1 MLATGFPRKPGSWKH
16 VSSAAYWLV
25 PPVFCLALY
34 WDGLGAWFH
43 HDDFAWLRLRSQ
55 IESWSGLF
63 NALFTPSAH
72 GTFRPLSERAFFLVL
87 GTLFPGDALPFRMVV
102 FLTQFA
108 NLALLGSIVWRL
120 TRSRT
125 AGFWAPLFWTANSV
139 LVTAMTWTSAYMQ
152 VSCAFFLLL
161 AFHFLLRYAE
171 TGRRRYYLLQWA
183 AFLLGFGAM
192 ETNVVY
198 PVLAAG
204 YALLCAPKRLRS
216 TLPLFVPSVLF
227 GVARVIA
234 AQRQP
239 TSLYALHLDGRLPQ
253 TFWTYWQWSLA
264 PANLPALTSLP
275 RWVGPAVL
283 AILTVALIGFV
294 LRAAWRRHWLPLFF
308 MLWFAVTLAPV
319 LLLPD
324 HLADYYLTLPAS
336 GLAMLGGCAFAS
348 AWRRRAL
355 WKAAAALLAGAF
367 FLLQLPAAHA
377 GARWWRDQSRA
388 VKRLVIGV
396 SRARELHP
404 QQAILLTGVNNDLFW
419 GAVREGAFSAMGV
432 SAVYLAPGSEL
443 NIQSQ
448 PGLDSNVSSFIA
460 HPYLVARALER
471 GDMMVY
477 QAGGSRLLNITPVY
491 QIILRSSPVLEKP
504 RRVDVGDPLSAPL
517 LGPTWYPIQDGQRWM
532 PASAT
537 VQMAGPQSPEQR
549 LYISGYC
556 PAFQEQA
563 GPAEMLL
570 RVDGKPLA
578 TVPLSRGDSA
588 FTFDF
593 QLPRELAG
601 RPSVEITVQTVRT
614 VKVPGNPRDLGL
626 SFGVFEIR

>member
-1 MLATGFPRKPGSWKH
+1 MLATSFPRKPGSWKH

-25 PPVFCLALY
+25 PPLFCLALY

-55 IESWSGLF
+55 IESWSGLS
-63 NALFTPSAH
+63 NALFAPSLH

-108 NLALLGSIVWRL
+108 NLALLSSIVWRL
-120 TRSRT
+120 TRSQT

-171 TGRRRYYLLQWA
+171 TGRRRYCLLQWA

-204 YALLCAPKRLRS
+204 YTLLFARRRFRS
-216 TLPLFVPSVLF
+216 TLPLFVPAALF
-227 GVARVIA
+227 GILRVIA

-239 TSLYALHLDGRLPQ
+239 TGMYAMHLDGALPR

-264 PANLPALTSLP
+264 PMHLRDLKVPPQWA
-275 RWVGPAVL
+275 GPAVV
-283 AILTVALIGFV
+283 AILTVALAGFV
-294 LRAAWRRHWLPLFF
+294 LRAAWRRQWLPLFF
-308 MLWFAVTLAPV
+308 VLWFAVTLAPV
-319 LLLPD
+319 LPLRD
-324 HLADYYLTLPAS
+324 HLSGYYLTLPAS
-336 GLAMLGGCAFAS
+336 GLAMLAGCGVAS
-348 AWRRRAL
+348 AWRGRAH
-355 WKAAAALLAGAF
+355 WKAAAGFLAGIF

-377 GARWWRDQSRA
+377 SARWWRDQSRA
-388 VKRLVIGV
+388 VRRLVIGV

-432 SAVYLAPGSEL
+432 SGVYLAPGSEL

-491 QIILRSSPVLEKP
+491 QTILRSSAVLEMP

-517 LGPTWYPIQDGQRWM
+517 LGPTWYPIHDGERRM
-532 PASAT
+532 PKSAT
-537 VQMAGPQSPEQR
+537 VRMAGPHSPQER
-549 LYISGYC
+549 LYITGYC
-556 PAFQEQA
+556 PPAQAHA
-563 GPAEMLL
+563 GPPEMLV
-570 RVDGKPLA
+570 RVDAKPLA
-578 TVPLSRGDSA
+578 KVQIARGDAA
-588 FTFDF
+588 FGFVF
-593 QLPRELAG
+593 GLPPELTG
-601 RPSVEITVQTVRT
+601 RPSIEITVEASRA
-614 VKVPGNPRDLGL
+614 VKIPGEPRDPGL